1 MREVP
6 ALLSGKCEHG
16 TKTLD
21 NDGFQTR
28 VIRNKTIKAVI
39 SRQKETTT
47 ILVSFKKKLAN
58 QRK

>member
-6 ALLSGKCEHG
+6 ALLLSGKCEHG
-16 TKTLD
+16 TKTVD

-28 VIRNKTIKAVI
+28 VIRNKTII